1 MMSSDREKIEIIIRD
16 ISQLEINET
25 NTRDRNISNIER
37 LIQLK
42 KDLQEI
48 KPDSRLASTPSIKE
62 LNSKMKKLL
71 IQKKFHDM
79 EWQDP
84 NKLLM
89 AITPGFVFICL
100 VAPPIVLF
108 ILTLSYTL

>member
-89 AITPGFVFICL
+89 AITPGFVLICL
-100 VAPPIVLF
+100 VAPPAVLAL
-108 ILTLSYTL
+108 LTLSYIL

>member
-42 KDLQEI
+42 KD
-48 KPDSRLASTPSIKE
+48 A
-62 LNSKMKKLL
+62 
-71 IQKKFHDM
+71 
-79 EWQDP
+79 
-84 NKLLM
+84 
-89 AITPGFVFICL
+89 VFIQL
-100 VAPPIVLF
+100 PIGIF
-108 ILTLSYTL
+108 ENYF

>member
-42 KDLQEI
+42 KDL
-48 KPDSRLASTPSIKE
+48 
-62 LNSKMKKLL
+62 
-71 IQKKFHDM
+71 
-79 EWQDP
+79 
-84 NKLLM
+84 
-89 AITPGFVFICL
+89 
-100 VAPPIVLF
+100 
-108 ILTLSYTL
+108 Y